1 MSVGTFSCVKYTYP
15 YVILFWI
22 TMLVGYEKYFYL
34 RDMSTNAKTF
44 VEFPPG
50 RLFRT
55 GRLLNFF
62 KNSTLDVY
70 LDRTL
75 IKFPTIIPPGRLF
88 PPTLLLGRLE

>member
-1 MSVGTFSCVKYTYP
+1 
-15 YVILFWI
+15 
-22 TMLVGYEKYFYL
+22 
-34 RDMSTNAKTF
+34 MSTNAKTF
-44 VEFPPG
+44 VKFLPG

-88 PPTLLLGRLE
+88 PPTLLLGRLEYMNNEKNRIIFIYFIFFLHIFIL